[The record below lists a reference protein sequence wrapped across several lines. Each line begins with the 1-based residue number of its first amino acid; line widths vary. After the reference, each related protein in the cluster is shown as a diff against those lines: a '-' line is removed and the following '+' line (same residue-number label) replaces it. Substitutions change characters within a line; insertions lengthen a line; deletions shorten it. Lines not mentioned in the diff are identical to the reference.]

1 MRVSDALGKEM
12 MRPTLLT
19 RLRKPGAPLPFRP
32 RRADDMG
39 MPALQEKRWTAEE
52 VRAMQDQDP
61 HHRYQVVD
69 GELLVSPSPVM
80 RHQACFTELVYLFVH
95 YLRSSLACEV
105 FAGPGE
111 VSPDPYTVVQPDVLV
126 NALQDGR
133 RAESW
138 DTSGPL
144 LLAIEVLSP
153 SNARFDRVQKRGKY
167 LAMGAEYWIVDLDAR
182 VFEVWQPGSPQ
193 PVIEDRQVEWTAP
206 EAGDALTLKLDS
218 FFRRV
223 LRES

>member
-1 MRVSDALGKEM
+1 
-12 MRPTLLT
+12 
-19 RLRKPGAPLPFRP
+19 
-32 RRADDMG
+32 MG

-69 GELLVSPSPVM
+69 GELLVSPSPAI
-80 RHQACFTELVYLFVH
+80 RHQACVTELVYVFVH
-95 YLRSSLACEV
+95 YLRSSRTCEA

-111 VSPDPYTVVQPDVLV
+111 VSPDMYTVVQPDLFVH
-126 NALQDGR
+126 ALHDGR

-138 DTSGPL
+138 ETSGPL

-153 SNARFDRVQKRGKY
+153 STARFDRVKKRDKY

-182 VFEVWQPGSPQ
+182 VFEVWRPGSTQ
-193 PVIEDRQVEWTAP
+193 PVIEDRQVNWMAP
-206 EAGDALTLKLDS
+206 EASEPLTLELDP

-223 LRES
+223 FREA